1 MSLFN
6 QPTVSK
12 QDFKRA
18 LKIRANIDPNV
29 INIDE
34 NWWPK
39 MTEKEANIM
48 IDSCI
53 KEMKENICP
62 VLHSSIY

>member
-1 MSLFN
+1 MSIFN
-6 QPTVSK
+6 QPTVSR

-18 LKIRANIDPNV
+18 LKIIANLDPNF
-29 INIDE
+29 IDIDE
-34 NWWPK
+34 NWWPG

-53 KEMKENICP
+53 KEIEERACA
-62 VLHSSIY
+62 VLLPPLY